1 MGSAFAGSLIVLVL
15 LIWVTPELARIACAL
30 ERLAKAAE
38 DERGE
43 HVDAGKGEP

>member
-1 MGSAFAGSLIVLVL
+1 MGAFFGCTWLALSLFVFFQRDVR
-15 LIWVTPELARIACAL
+15 RIACAL

-43 HVDAGKGEP
+43 HVDAAKGKP